1 MAVMTEI
8 SWPVADF
15 DPIRRLRVLAAATP
29 GTTIQEQLVAAPL
42 DAVWAVA
49 ADLEGE
55 LPKWLFVDIASVRTR
70 AAGDDRWVA
79 DMRGH
84 TGLRARFDVVLRP
97 GWCLMQ
103 SRFLIGGM
111 AAAAEGGGTRFAF
124 LGGMRGPLRPLTA
137 LTRPFHGALGRR
149 AQQRFAERVSYR
161 AAD

>member
-1 MAVMTEI
+1 MTET

-29 GTTIQEQLVAAPL
+29 GATIQEQLLAAPL
-42 DAVWAVA
+42 DTVWAVA
-49 ADLEGE
+49 AELEGE
-55 LPKWLFVDIASVRTR
+55 LPKWLFADIASVRTR
-70 AAGDDRWVA
+70 AAGDDRWVV
-79 DMRGH
+79 DMRGR

-111 AAAAEGGGTRFAF
+111 AAATEGDGTRFAF

-137 LTRPFHGALGRR
+137 LAKPFHDALGSR
-149 AQQRFAERVSYR
+149 AQQRFADRVAHR
-161 AAD
+161 TAN